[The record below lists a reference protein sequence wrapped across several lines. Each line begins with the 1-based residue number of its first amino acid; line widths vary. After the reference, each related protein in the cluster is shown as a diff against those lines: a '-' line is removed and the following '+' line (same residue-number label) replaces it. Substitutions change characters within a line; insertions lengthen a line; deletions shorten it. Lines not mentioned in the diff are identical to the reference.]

1 MALTIASLIFVA
13 IVVLVVGLWWVAQAE
28 RTVRGRLKRPGPAGD
43 PTGILRPDVERSDGT
58 LGGLLDHTGL
68 MERLSN
74 LVTQSG
80 YKGTPSDLVLMIVA
94 LAIIG
99 TTGGWLRT
107 GALFWGLLVG
117 AALGYLPIVYLQ
129 YRRRRRLNAFQS
141 QFPDAL
147 DTITRAM
154 RAGNALSGA
163 IRVVGED
170 MPDPVGAEFRRVD
183 EEIRLGMD
191 PGEALFRL
199 QKRVPVEDIGFF
211 CAAIRI
217 QRAAGG
223 NLAEI
228 LERLAEVIRERF
240 KILSY
245 ARVLSAQH
253 KWSAVCV
260 GLSPAIFA
268 VVFELLH
275 PGYFSAL
282 ATNPIG
288 PYLVGAGLVLEA
300 IGFLMVWRIAQIKV

>member
-28 RTVRGRLKRPGPAGD
+28 RTVRGRLKRPGPAGG

-68 MERLSN
+68 MERLSK

-129 YRRRRRLNAFQS
+129 YQRRRRLNAFQS